1 MAKQNR
7 ITGVVQAAQAVS
19 AVQGR
24 FVDYGKAFTTGVEG
38 AINKRKEQERAIK
51 EAKTKA
57 AGKFKEIDVEFDL
70 GGYGLSDQESQVA
83 SNFFIGVKKEL
94 YRLQSAYNLI
104 EDKTSPEAI
113 KLSSEMNKERMKPK
127 SFKKALDSRKKL
139 QANHLTDANGN
150 NEMLASYSGA
160 CQNQDDLNN
169 LYTIV
174 GKSFTSINEKTGEPT
189 WGEGLTMQ
197 TFRAPF
203 LKANEAINTLIDQQ
217 KKATRKEEAFNE
229 TELEIIG
236 QELDGIFDNASNI
249 SSMIS
254 GDYPWYQSKIS
265 DDLKAKWDQAVEE
278 GADLTELKE
287 EFKQVAIDALQ
298 ETANKTAKIEEPDP
312 AVGEFDYLR
321 NTSKKKVEYFENNAV
336 KFEVDGTNGI
346 DALAYDANGNAA
358 IDSEGMPNPKYKKP
372 PAYYVL
378 GQFKDG
384 TFVQAEGKEKI
395 PAGNVGEFV
404 RIAGL

>member
-19 AVQGR
+19 ATQGR
-24 FVDYGKAFTTGVEG
+24 FVDYAKAFTTGVES

-51 EAKTKA
+51 EAKQKA
-57 AGKFKEIDVEFDL
+57 ASKFKETDVEFDL
-70 GGYGLSDQESQVA
+70 GGFGLSDQEVQIV
-83 SNFFIGVKKEL
+83 SNFSIGVKKEL
-94 YRLQSAYNLI
+94 SEKQSAYNLI

-113 KLSSEMNKERMKPK
+113 KLSSEMNKLRMKPK
-127 SFKKALDSRKKL
+127 NLQKILQSRKKL
-139 QANHLTDANGN
+139 QIDHLTDANGN
-150 NEMLASYSGA
+150 NEMLAGYSGA

-174 GKSFTSINEKTGEPT
+174 GEPFTSVNTKGEPV
-189 WGEGLTMQ
+189 WENGLTMQ
-197 TFRAPF
+197 EFRMPF
-203 LKANEAINTLIDQQ
+203 PKANEAINTLIDQQ
-217 KKATRKEEAFNE
+217 KKATRKETAFNE

-265 DDLKAKWDQAVEE
+265 DDLKARWDQAVEQ

-287 EFKQVAIDALQ
+287 EFKQVAVDALQ
-298 ETANKTAKIEEPDP
+298 ETANKTAKVEEPDP
-312 AVGEFDYLR
+312 EVGEFDYLR
-321 NTSKKKVEYFENNAV
+321 SSSKKKVEYFESNAV
-336 KFEVDGTNGI
+336 KFEIDGTNKI
-346 DALAYDANGNAA
+346 DALAHDAKGNAA

-372 PAYYVL
+372 PAFYLL
-378 GQFKDG
+378 GKFKNG
-384 TFVQAEGKEKI
+384 VFVQAEGKERI
-395 PAGNVGEFV
+395 PAGNVTEFV